1 MIVSLDKALV
11 LAIHDRQL
19 AEHGGSS
26 GVRDDTLLE
35 SALARPE
42 QLHAYGDPAPDLA
55 DLAAAL
61 AYGLARNHPFVDG
74 NKRTAYIACRTFLAL
89 NGADISAS
97 AEQKYL
103 TVLALAEGHLSAAEF
118 AAWLRAH
125 GASTGERVQEQPAP
139 PAPPTLPQIPLVARA
154 SAAPPGPPNLPLKK
168 KSPVVSGSCPL
179 MRHTIPWA
187 RGASRW
193 PGWNR
198 LAIERFR
205 LESGMVGR
213 AHASTVLT

>member
-1 MIVSLDKALV
+1 MIVCMDKALV

-26 GVRDDTLLE
+26 GVRDDSLLK
-35 SALARPE
+35 SALARSQ

-61 AYGLARNHPFVDG
+61 AHGLTRNHPFVDG

-97 AEQKYL
+97 AQEKYL
-103 TVLALAEGHLSAAEF
+103 TVLALAEGNLPAAEF

-125 GASTGERVQEQPAP
+125 GASSSARVQEQPAP
-139 PAPPTLPQIPLVARA
+139 
-154 SAAPPGPPNLPLKK
+154 
-168 KSPVVSGSCPL
+168 
-179 MRHTIPWA
+179 HH
-187 RGASRW
+187 
-193 PGWNR
+193 
-198 LAIERFR
+198 
-205 LESGMVGR
+205 VGR
-213 AHASTVLT
+213 RRSGT